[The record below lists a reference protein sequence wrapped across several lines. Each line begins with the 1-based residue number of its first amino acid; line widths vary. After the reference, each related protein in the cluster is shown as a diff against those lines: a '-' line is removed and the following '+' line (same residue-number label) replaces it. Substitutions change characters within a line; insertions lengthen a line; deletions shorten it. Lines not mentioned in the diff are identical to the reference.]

1 MKKRGHYWLIIG
13 GSLLLSG
20 TIVGTLTATILTSDK
35 THYWNIN
42 PYQKYDFNKVKNT
55 LLKAEIAPELVN
67 QYLEVTKKITGV
79 TKTNEII
86 KASEL
91 LDLDNKIINSISQR
105 IIWNNENT
113 YQVQS
118 KIDLVKPILMQFY
131 EYYDYIY
138 VKQNN
143 LQNDTLN
150 NMQLKSSNTD
160 LYKWSIGATISDYS
174 LIKNYL
180 TSAQE
185 AWISK
190 MSMSYILKTFLNK
203 KIVLY
208 NSLIDETNE
217 EISNINQEIK
227 TLLGNKNQLLVTKID
242 AQNQTT
248 LVSKML
254 SAINSWESKLK
265 VAYKLT
271 MAASIIQI
279 ALSWFRIIA
288 WAYVPITIA
297 CGLAYTGTEAKA
309 NKDLNIQTNLLQF
322 NLKHLK
328 IYNAVIQPFLTNLI
342 KEILSSFAIRIAENI
357 SKMIGWV
364 MSMIGLVLLKE
375 EYKIEKNM
383 FADIKTEVANPDSK
397 VSNAIN
403 DYISNL
409 DQQINDISITVK
421 NLNIK
426 ENDYINQK
434 VSFNNKLNDLANQNQ
449 FLKEFDT
456 MNTQTFTETN
466 LFTTNQTENW
476 EKEVQKKYGYLTE
489 NSTTTDDFITA
500 FTNEKNNFNNKYL
513 NAQNQEQQFI
523 NNYNNNDKEYFIKNL
538 LSYIDN
544 PLTNNSTYF
553 NDLNLTWNN
562 YDDILRK

>member
-35 THYWNIN
+35 AHYWNIN

-55 LLKAEIAPELVN
+55 LLKAEIAPELVT
-67 QYLEVTKKITGV
+67 QYLELTKKITGV

-208 NSLIDETNE
+208 NSLIDETND
-217 EISNINQEIK
+217 EIANINQEIK
-227 TLLGNKNQLLVTKID
+227 TLLGNKNQLLITKID

-265 VAYKLT
+265 VAYRLT
-271 MAASIIQI
+271 MAASALQMI
-279 ALSWFRIIA
+279 LSWFPMIA

-297 CGLAYTGTEAKA
+297 CGLAYTGTEIKA
-309 NKDLNIQTNLLQF
+309 NKDLNIQTNSLQF
-322 NLKHLK
+322 NLKYLK
-328 IYNAVIQPFLTNLI
+328 IYNALIQPVLTNLI
-342 KEILSSFAIRIAENI
+342 KDILSSFAIRIAENI
-357 SKMIGWV
+357 SKIVGLV
-364 MSMIGLVLLKE
+364 MSMIGLGLLTA
-375 EYKIEKNM
+375 EYEIEKNM

-409 DQQINDISITVK
+409 DQQMNDISITVK

-426 ENDYINQK
+426 ENDYMNQK
-434 VSFNNKLNDLANQNQ
+434 ISFNNKLNELTNQNQ

-476 EKEVQKKYGYLTE
+476 EKAVQKKYGYLTE
-489 NSTTTDDFITA
+489 NSVTSDDFITA

-553 NDLNLTWNN
+553 NDLDLTWNN

>member
-1 MKKRGHYWLIIG
+1 M
-13 GSLLLSG
+13 SG

-35 THYWNIN
+35 AHYWNIN

-55 LLKAEIAPELVN
+55 LLKAEIAPELVT
-67 QYLEVTKKITGV
+67 QYLELTKKITGV

-180 TSAQE
+180 VSAQE

-208 NSLIDETNE
+208 NSLIDETND
-217 EISNINQEIK
+217 EIANINQEIK
-227 TLLGNKNQLLVTKID
+227 TLLGNKNQLLITKID
-242 AQNQTT
+242 AENHKI
-248 LVSKML
+248 LLSNML
-254 SAINSWESKLK
+254 SSINSWETKLDIW
-265 VAYKLT
+265 YGLT
-271 MAASIIQI
+271 MAASSVQL
-279 ALSWFRIIA
+279 AMSWFP
-288 WAYVPITIA
+288 PIKWILISITLGF
-297 CGLAYTGTEAKA
+297 GLKYTLVENQA
-309 NKDLNIQTNLLQF
+309 NKDLNLQT
-322 NLKHLK
+322 KDIK
-328 IYNAVIQPFLTNLI
+328 EWIYNLGQVRDWLEVTFTAIE
-342 KEILSSFAIRIAENI
+342 EIFETSIVRAMQVVSDIT
-357 SKMIGWV
+357 GWV
-364 MSMIGLVLLKE
+364 MSFIGMGFLTTDFFLQKDMFTNAKT
-375 EYKIEKNM
+375 KI
-383 FADIKTEVANPDSK
+383 ANPNSD

-403 DYISNL
+403 SYTNDL
-409 DQQINDISITVK
+409 DNQMNDISTTIN

-426 ENDYINQK
+426 QNDYMNQK
-434 VSFNNKLNDLANQNQ
+434 ISFNNKLNNLSNHQQ
-449 FLKEFDT
+449 FFKEFDT
-456 MNTQTFTETN
+456 MNNQTFTKTN
-466 LFTTNQTENW
+466 LFTTNQTANW
-476 EKEVQKKYGYLTE
+476 QKEVQEKYGYLTE
-489 NSTTTDDFITA
+489 NSITTDDFITA

-513 NAQNQEQQFI
+513 NVQNQEQEFI
-523 NNYNNNDKEYFIKNL
+523 NNYNNNDKGYFIKNL
-538 LSYIDN
+538 LSYVDN
-544 PLTNNSTYF
+544 PLKNNLIYF
-553 NDLNLTWNN
+553 NDFNLTWNN
-562 YDDILRK
+562 YDDILKK

>member
-20 TIVGTLTATILTSDK
+20 AVISTLTATILTANK
-35 THYWNIN
+35 THHWNIN
-42 PYQKYDFNKVKNT
+42 PYQKYDFNKIKNS
-55 LLKAEIAPELVN
+55 LLKAKVPADLVN
-67 QYLEVTKKITGV
+67 EYLELTKKITGV

-91 LDLDNKIINSISQR
+91 LTLDDKIMNSISQS

-131 EYYDYIY
+131 EYYDHVY

-143 LQNDTLN
+143 LQNDSLN

-160 LYKWSIGATISDYS
+160 LYKWSIGASLSDYS

-180 TSAQE
+180 ASAQE

-190 MSMSYILKTFLNK
+190 MSLSYILETFLNK
-203 KIVLY
+203 KIVWY
-208 NSLIDETNE
+208 NSLINQTNDEIN
-217 EISNINQEIK
+217 NINQQIA
-227 TLLGNKNQLLVTKID
+227 TLIGHKNQLLTTKID
-242 AQNQTT
+242 AQNQTI
-248 LVSKML
+248 LVSNML
-254 SAINSWESKLK
+254 SAINSWKLKLK
-265 VAYKLT
+265 VAYGLT
-271 MAASIIQI
+271 MAASALQMI
-279 ALSWFRIIA
+279 LSWFPIIA
-288 WAYVPITIA
+288 WAYVPITIT
-297 CGLAYTGTEAKA
+297 CGFAYTKTEENA
-309 NKDLNIQTNLLQF
+309 NKDLNIQSNLLQF

-328 IYNAVIQPFLTNLI
+328 IYTSLIQPILTNLI
-342 KEILSSFAIRIAENI
+342 KDILSSFAIRIAENVSRI
-357 SKMIGWV
+357 VGVAMAFIG
-364 MSMIGLVLLKE
+364 MAFLTT
-375 EYKIEKNM
+375 EYTIEKNM
-383 FADIKTEVANPDSK
+383 FAYIKTEVANPDSK

-403 DYISNL
+403 DYIDDL
-409 DQQINDISITVK
+409 DQQMNDISITVK

-434 VSFNNKLNDLANQNQ
+434 IKFNSKLNELANQNQ
-449 FLKEFDT
+449 FFKEFDT
-456 MNTQTFTETN
+456 MNTQTLTETN

-476 EKEVQKKYGYLTE
+476 QKAVQKKYGYLTE